1 MYLNILR
8 NKATYV
14 RGICKKGLEWQFES
28 GMLNLT
34 CHPAVKFFVLL
45 ISLFFLH
52 SCTMVDGV
60 MILPV
65 LMMIAFPSPSMEGK
79 RLTAVWVAQVYSR
92 VPHGDVSVK
101 DR

>member
-1 MYLNILR
+1 M
-8 NKATYV
+8 

-52 SCTMVDGV
+52 SWTMVDGV

-79 RLTAVWVAQVYSR
+79 SLTAVWVAQVYYC
-92 VPHGDVSVK
+92 VPHDHVLVK